1 MEIKREMIDFLWGAG
16 TERVELRRAEREI
29 LQVEKVLDTEQF
41 RHSRRQM
48 QRSMKC
54 LVYLESGKK

>member
-16 TERVELRRAEREI
+16 TERVELRHAEREI

-41 RHSRRQM
+41 RHSQRQM
-48 QRSMKC
+48 Q
-54 LVYLESGKK
+54 